1 MTLARNG
8 SGAITAPTPR
18 ATRQIAPLAPI
29 TSPSAIPG
37 DPLSEATTT
46 VASSSGSA
54 PASNNASAKALTP
67 SRAEAAPRCSAKASA
82 PHTMSATPAPNA
94 TSHRRVTRLTG
105 SKHPLDKEAPRR
117 RRECVLRRRYR
128 ELGGAQADRLG
139 DHGVD
144 ARRGLAERPRRVR
157 GLEEMREEQ
166 RRREVACPVGDHRQA
181 TRAH

>member
-18 ATRQIAPLAPI
+18 ATRQMAPLAPM

-54 PASNNASAKALTP
+54 PASSSASAKALTP
-67 SRAEAAPRCSAKASA
+67 SRAEADPRFSAKASA

-94 TSHRRVTRLTG
+94 TSHSSVTRLTE
-105 SKHPLDKEAPRR
+105 SKHPLDREAPRR
-117 RRECVLRRRYR
+117 RRECLLRRRYR
-128 ELGGAQADRLG
+128 ELRGAQADRLG
-139 DHGVD
+139 DHRVD
-144 ARRGLAERPRRVR
+144 TRG
-157 GLEEMREEQ
+157 G
-166 RRREVACPVGDHRQA
+166 
-181 TRAH
+181 